1 MFTFGFG
8 SGDLVEL
15 KDGRKGL
22 ILRNKIG
29 TTTFVIELLDE
40 DGKRSGNHVTEDRNN
55 FKKCNK

>member
-1 MFTFGFG
+1 MFTFGYG

-29 TTTFVIELLDE
+29 TTTFVIELLEDE
-40 DGKRSGNHVTEDRNN
+40 KRTGKYVTEDRNN
-55 FKKCNK
+55 FKKVK